1 MTPNLFP
8 DNCTRAML
16 NIFARTSISRFV
28 DPVGGWLVRAGIG
41 PDAITLTGTI
51 GTVASALWFFP
62 RGQLVAG
69 TIAVTVFVLLDVLDG
84 AVARARGSGT
94 PWGTVLDA
102 TCDRIADGALFAG
115 LTWWCFVVAGDRLL
129 AVAALLCLVSA
140 QVISY
145 IKARAAASGLVADGG
160 MVERAERYII
170 TLVGAGL
177 TGLGV
182 SLALDIALWLLAGLQ
197 LVTVTQRMLAV
208 WRSAGDREAR

>member
-1 MTPNLFP
+1 
-8 DNCTRAML
+8 
-16 NIFARTSISRFV
+16 
-28 DPVGGWLVRAGIG
+28 
-41 PDAITLTGTI
+41 
-51 GTVASALWFFP
+51 
-62 RGQLVAG
+62 VAG
-69 TIAVTVFVLLDVLDG
+69 TAAVTVFVLFDLLDG
-84 AVARARGSGT
+84 AVARARGHGS
-94 PWGTVLDA
+94 PFGTVLDA

-115 LTWWCFVVAGDRLL
+115 LTWWCFGVADDRLL

-145 IKARAAASGLVADGG
+145 IKARAEATGLSADGG

-182 SLALDIALWLLAGLQ
+182 PFALNVALWLVAGLQ

-208 WRSAGDREAR
+208 RRSAQEREVR

>member
-1 MTPNLFP
+1 
-8 DNCTRAML
+8 
-16 NIFARTSISRFV
+16 
-28 DPVGGWLVRAGIG
+28 
-41 PDAITLTGTI
+41 
-51 GTVASALWFFP
+51 ALWFFP
-62 RGQLVAG
+62 RGQLLAG

-102 TCDRIADGALFAG
+102 TCDRVADGALFVG

-129 AVAALLCLVSA
+129 AAAALTCLVSA

-145 IKARAAASGLVADGG
+145 IKARAQACGLSVDGG

-170 TLVGAGL
+170 ALVGAGL

-182 SLALDIALWLLAGLQ
+182 PFALDVALWLLAGLQ
-197 LVTVTQRMLAV
+197 LVTVTQRLLAV
-208 WRSAGDREAR
+208 RRSAWERAAR

>member
-1 MTPNLFP
+1 
-8 DNCTRAML
+8 ML
-16 NIFARTSISRFV
+16 NILARASVSRLV
-28 DPVGGWLVRAGIG
+28 DPVGGWLVRIG
-41 PDAITLTGTI
+41 VTPDAITAVGTI

-62 RGQLVAG
+62 RGQLVGG

-115 LTWWCFVVAGDRLL
+115 LTWWCFTVAGDRPL
-129 AVAALLCLVSA
+129 AAAALLCLVSA
-140 QVISY
+140 QVVSY
-145 IKARAAASGLVADGG
+145 IKARAAASGLSADGG
-160 MVERAERYII
+160 MAERAERYII

-182 SLALDIALWLLAGLQ
+182 PFALDVALWLLAGLQ
-197 LVTVTQRMLAV
+197 LVTMAQRMLAV
-208 WRSAGDREAR
+208 RRSAGDREVT

>member
-1 MTPNLFP
+1 
-8 DNCTRAML
+8 ML
-16 NIFARTSISRFV
+16 NIFARASISRFV

-41 PDAITLTGTI
+41 PDAITLTGTV

-62 RGQLVAG
+62 RGQLLAG
-69 TIAVTVFVLLDVLDG
+69 AIAVTVFVLLDMLDG

-94 PWGTVLDA
+94 AWGTVLDA

-115 LTWWCFVVAGDRLL
+115 LTWWCFVVADDRLL

-145 IKARAAASGLVADGG
+145 IKARAAASGLSADGG

-182 SLALDIALWLLAGLQ
+182 PFALDVALWLLAGLQ
-197 LVTVTQRMLAV
+197 VVTVAQRMLAV
-208 WRSAGDREAR
+208 RRGAGEREAR

>member
-1 MTPNLFP
+1 
-8 DNCTRAML
+8 ML
-16 NIFARTSISRFV
+16 NIFARASISRVV

-62 RGQLVAG
+62 RGQLLAG
-69 TIAVTVFVLLDVLDG
+69 AIAVSVFVVLDVLDG

-115 LTWWCFVVAGDRLL
+115 LTWWCFVVANDRPL
-129 AVAALLCLVSA
+129 AAAALLCLVSA

-145 IKARAAASGLVADGG
+145 IKARAAASGLTADGG
-160 MVERAERYII
+160 MAERAERYII
-170 TLVGAGL
+170 TLLGAGL
-177 TGLGV
+177 TGFGV
-182 SLALDIALWLLAGLQ
+182 PYALDVALWLLAGLQ
-197 LVTVTQRMLAV
+197 LVTVGQRMVAV
-208 WRSAGDREAR
+208 RRSASDGDA

>member
-1 MTPNLFP
+1 
-8 DNCTRAML
+8 ML
-16 NIFARTSISRFV
+16 NLLARASISRFV
-28 DPVGGWLVRAGIG
+28 DPLGRWLVRAGVG
-41 PDAITLTGTI
+41 PDAITVTGTI

-62 RGQLVAG
+62 RGQLVIG

-84 AVARARGSGT
+84 AVARACGSGT

-115 LTWWCFVVAGDRLL
+115 LTWWCFVVVNNRLL

-145 IKARAAASGLVADGG
+145 IKARAAASGLSADGG
-160 MVERAERYII
+160 MAERAERYII
-170 TLVGAGL
+170 TLAGAGL

-182 SLALDIALWLLAGLQ
+182 PFALDAALWLLAGLQ

-208 WRSAGDREAR
+208 RRSAGDREAR

>member
-1 MTPNLFP
+1 
-8 DNCTRAML
+8 ML
-16 NIFARTSISRFV
+16 NIFARASVSRFL
-28 DPVGGWLVRAGIG
+28 DPVGGWLLRAGVT
-41 PDAITLTGTI
+41 PDVITVTGTI
-51 GTVASALWFFP
+51 GTVASSLWFFP
-62 RGQLVAG
+62 RGQLLAG

-115 LTWWCFVVAGDRLL
+115 LTWWCFVVADDRLL
-129 AVAALLCLVSA
+129 AVAALVCLVTA

-145 IKARAAASGLVADGG
+145 IKARAEATGLSAEGG
-160 MVERAERYII
+160 MIERAERFII

-182 SLALDIALWLLAGLQ
+182 PFALDFALWSLAGLQ
-197 LVTVTQRMLAV
+197 LVTVIQRILAV
-208 WRSAGDREAR
+208 WRSASEHETR

>member
-1 MTPNLFP
+1 
-8 DNCTRAML
+8 ML
-16 NIFARTSISRFV
+16 NIFARASISRFV
-28 DPVGGWLVRAGIG
+28 DPVGGWLVRVGIG
-41 PDAITLTGTI
+41 PDAITLTGTA
-51 GTVASALWFFP
+51 GTVASSLWFFP

-115 LTWWCFVVAGDRLL
+115 LTWWCFVVANDRLL
-129 AVAALLCLVSA
+129 AAAALLCLVSA

-145 IKARAAASGLVADGG
+145 IKARAAASGLSGDGG
-160 MVERAERYII
+160 MAERAERYII

-182 SLALDIALWLLAGLQ
+182 PYALEVALWLLAGLQ
-197 LVTVTQRMLAV
+197 LVTVSQRMV
-208 WRSAGDREAR
+208 SVRRSASEREAK